1 MAEICAVRTIASRA
15 EHDDVL
21 PSADCDDDGGRG
33 GRDRCRRSASPRAVQ
48 SCSAAAAAALEGP
61 SAAAAA
67 DSGGGGAD
75 VDRTRSSGVVR
86 PAATAS
92 SAATSVSELA
102 ASSLRTADTPEVH
115 GSILFDPT
123 RPNPIQQFSTDVFL
137 YTELIGFP
145 YLSDRP

>member
-1 MAEICAVRTIASRA
+1 MYILSRAAAATTCIYGPGRPRSERETSYQRKFLEASMAEICAVRTIASRA

-48 SCSAAAAAALEGP
+48 SCSAAAAVEGP

-67 DSGGGGAD
+67 NSGGGGAD

-115 GSILFDPT
+115 F
-123 RPNPIQQFSTDVFL
+123 V
-137 YTELIGFP
+137 
-145 YLSDRP
+145 